1 MKLAISCLGLCV
13 AAGSLLAQTAPQPPP
28 SGPATTASTA
38 GRPAAPS
45 VIPDLDRLQAAASQI
60 SATISH
66 MRIERWKA
74 DSNSKQQAQSNA
86 DSIQRNLTSALP
98 GMIDSVR
105 SSPQDL
111 AAEFKLY
118 RNTNALY
125 DVMTSLTEAAGA
137 FGTRG
142 EYEALAQQLE
152 VLDSVRRNLGDTIE
166 QLVAST
172 QSEMGQ
178 LRTELQAAQR
188 AAAAAAAA
196 PPKKVVIVDDN
207 APDKKATTKK
217 KPAAKKPPNAD
228 ENATSNPS
236 APKN

>member
-1 MKLAISCLGLCV
+1 M
-13 AAGSLLAQTAPQPPP
+13 T
-28 SGPATTASTA
+28 
-38 GRPAAPS
+38 S

-98 GMIDSVR
+98 RMIDSVR
-105 SSPQDL
+105 FSPQDL
-111 AAEFKLY
+111 GAEFKLY
-118 RNTNALY
+118 RNANALY
-125 DVMTSLTEAAGA
+125 DVMSSLTESAGA
-137 FGTRG
+137 FGPRG
-142 EYEALAQQLE
+142 DYEALAQQLG
-152 VLDSVRRNLGDTIE
+152 VLDSVRRNLGDVIE
-166 QLVAST
+166 QLAAST

-178 LRTELQAAQR
+178 LRTELQVAQR

-196 PPKKVVIVDDN
+196 PPKKIVIVDDN
-207 APDKKATTKK
+207 ASDKKATTKK

-228 ENATSNPS
+228 ENTPSNTS
-236 APKN
+236 APRN

>member
-1 MKLAISCLGLCV
+1 MKLAVSCLGLCA

-28 SGPATTASTA
+28 SSPATTASTS

-45 VIPDLDRLQAAASQI
+45 VIPDLDRLQAAASQT
-60 SATISH
+60 SAIISH
-66 MRIERWKA
+66 MRIERWRA

-105 SSPQDL
+105 SSPRDL

-137 FGTRG
+137 FGTKG

-172 QSEMGQ
+172 QSEVGQ